1 MRLGPT
7 FHRRPD
13 LEQQRQHHCSKC
25 KAYFSSLQVIKINDK
40 QLCIWCAGHPVTELS
55 RSFTLVSK
63 TKARRTAGR

>member
-7 FHRRPD
+7 LNHRRG
-13 LEQQRQHHCSKC
+13 LEKQQRLSCSKC
-25 KAYFSSLQVIKINDK
+25 KAEFIVLQLIKINEK

-63 TKARRTAGR
+63 TRTGR